1 MNTTQPVPGLT
12 RVPTW
17 PRLVAELHGD
27 TTGTLTVNGTSR
39 ACAAESIEALRTGLI
54 ARAVSYAVQL
64 RRPVR
69 LDVTEA
75 AASYQLAVRP
85 EGYVQLVDAEGI
97 IPAADGLSVDEGR
110 CRHCRRLQPVT
121 STTCIQCHIEEP
133 LRVEVAPHGE
143 PIDAPPIPVDAP
155 EELPADVAEDVHLPK
170 VAPAPASATSPPVS
184 RTAPAPKPV
193 PAPIAPTTRRRAATP
208 APELDDD
215 VDATRVRRP
224 PTPVLHLAFTTQ
236 RSVTAPGRVVIGRE
250 PVAKDGQ
257 HPVTVVSP
265 GRQLSRTHAA
275 IEVDQDARI
284 IVTDLD
290 APNGVELLTTPTRW
304 LTPGEPSIVPSGVKL
319 LLGDVECVVVLH
331 TFPASENHYQT
342 DDCNSARGDG

>member
-1 MNTTQPVPGLT
+1 MKATQPVPGLT

-27 TTGTLTVNGTSR
+27 NTGTLTVNGTSR
-39 ACAAESIEALRTGLI
+39 ACAAESVAALRTGLI

-143 PIDAPPIPVDAP
+143 PIDAPPVPVDAP
-155 EELPADVAEDVHLPK
+155 EELPADVDEVVHLRE
-170 VAPAPASATSPPVS
+170 VAPAPAPVS
-184 RTAPAPKPV
+184 TTAPAPEPV
-193 PAPIAPTTRRRAATP
+193 PAPVAPPIRRRAAAPAP

-215 VDATRVRRP
+215 VEATRVRRP
-224 PTPVLHLAFTTQ
+224 ATPSLRLAFTTQ
-236 RSVTAPGRVVIGRE
+236 RSITAPSSVVIGRD
-250 PVAKDGQ
+250 PIPKNGQ
-257 HPVTVVSP
+257 HPVAVVSP

-275 IEVDQDARI
+275 IEVDEHARI
-284 IVTDLD
+284 VVTDLN
-290 APNGVELLTTPTRW
+290 APNGVELLTTPPQW
-304 LTPGEPSIVPSGVKL
+304 LTPGEPTVVPIGARL
-319 LLGDVECVVVLH
+319 LLGDVECVVTL
-331 TFPASENHYQT
+331 A
-342 DDCNSARGDG
+342 

>member
-17 PRLVAELHGD
+17 PRLIAELHGD

-133 LRVEVAPHGE
+133 LRVEVTPQGE
-143 PIDAPPIPVDAP
+143 PVDAPPVPVDAP
-155 EELPADVAEDVHLPK
+155 EELPVDVDEVVHLPE
-170 VAPAPASATSPPVS
+170 VAPAPAPVS
-184 RTAPAPKPV
+184 PAPV
-193 PAPIAPTTRRRAATP
+193 STIV
-208 APELDDD
+208 PELDDD
-215 VDATRVRRP
+215 VEATRVSRP
-224 PTPVLHLAFTTQ
+224 TTPSLRLAFTTQ
-236 RSVTAPGRVVIGRE
+236 RSVTVPGRVVIGRE
-250 PVAKDGQ
+250 PIPKDGQ
-257 HPVTVVSP
+257 HAVTVVSP

-275 IEVDQDARI
+275 IEVDQDAQI
-284 IVTDLD
+284 IVTDLN
-290 APNGVELLTTPTRW
+290 APNGVELLTTPPRW
-304 LTPGEPSIVPSGVKL
+304 LTPGEPTVVPIGAKL
-319 LLGDVECVVVLH
+319 MLGDVECIVTL
-331 TFPASENHYQT
+331 A
-342 DDCNSARGDG
+342 

>member
-1 MNTTQPVPGLT
+1 MNATQPVPGLT

-17 PRLVAELHGD
+17 PRLVAELRGD
-27 TTGTLTVNGTSR
+27 NTGTLTVNGTSR

-54 ARAVSYAVQL
+54 ARAVSYAAQL

-121 STTCIQCHIEEP
+121 STTCIQCHLEEP

-143 PIDAPPIPVDAP
+143 PIAAPPIPVDAP
-155 EELPADVAEDVHLPK
+155 EEPPADVDEVVHLTE
-170 VAPAPASATSPPVS
+170 VSPAPASA
-184 RTAPAPKPV
+184 PAP
-193 PAPIAPTTRRRAATP
+193 TSATVP
-208 APELDDD
+208 APELADD
-215 VDATRVRRP
+215 VQDTRVSRAP
-224 PTPVLHLAFTTQ
+224 APVLHLAFTSQ
-236 RSVTAPGRVVIGRE
+236 RSVTAPDRVVIGRE
-250 PVAKDGQ
+250 PVSKNGQ
-257 HPVTVVSP
+257 HPVTVASP

-275 IEVDQDARI
+275 IEVGQDSQI
-284 IVTDLD
+284 VVTDLNT
-290 APNGVELLTTPTRW
+290 PNGVKLLATPPRW
-304 LTPGEPSIVPSGVKL
+304 LTPGEPTVVPLGATL
-319 LLGDVECVVVLH
+319 LLGDVECVVS
-331 TFPASENHYQT
+331 FA
-342 DDCNSARGDG
+342 

>member
-1 MNTTQPVPGLT
+1 MARCGRIGGAEHMKATQPVPGLT

-27 TTGTLTVNGTSR
+27 NTGTLTVNGAGR
-39 ACAAESIEALRTGLI
+39 ACAAESVAALRTGLI

-75 AASYQLAVRP
+75 AAGYQLAVRP
-85 EGYVQLVDAEGI
+85 EGYVQLIDAEGI

-133 LRVEVAPHGE
+133 LRVEVVPQGE

-155 EELPADVAEDVHLPK
+155 TELPADVDEVVHLAEGSPT
-170 VAPAPASATSPPVS
+170 PARAM
-184 RTAPAPKPV
+184 RTAPA
-193 PAPIAPTTRRRAATP
+193 
-208 APELDDD
+208 LDDD
-215 VDATRVRRP
+215 EEAKRVRRTV
-224 PTPVLHLAFTTQ
+224 TPVLHLAFTTQ
-236 RSVTAPGRVVIGRE
+236 PSVTAPGSVVVGRE
-250 PVAKDGQ
+250 PIAKDGQ
-257 HPVTVVSP
+257 HALTVVSP

-275 IEVDQDARI
+275 IEIDQDGRV
-284 IVTDLD
+284 IVTDLN
-290 APNGVELLTTPTRW
+290 APNGVELLTTPPRW
-304 LTPGEPSIVPSGVKL
+304 LTPGEPTVVPIGAKL
-319 LLGDVECVVVLH
+319 LLGDVECVVTL
-331 TFPASENHYQT
+331 A
-342 DDCNSARGDG
+342 

>member
-1 MNTTQPVPGLT
+1 MNTTQPVLGLT

-133 LRVEVAPHGE
+133 LRVEVAPQGE
-143 PIDAPPIPVDAP
+143 PVDAPPVPVDAP
-155 EELPADVAEDVHLPK
+155 EELPADVDEVVHLPE
-170 VAPAPASATSPPVS
+170 VAPAPAPVS
-184 RTAPAPKPV
+184 PAPV
-193 PAPIAPTTRRRAATP
+193 STIV
-208 APELDDD
+208 PELDDD
-215 VDATRVRRP
+215 VEATRVSRP
-224 PTPVLHLAFTTQ
+224 ATPSLHLAFTTQ
-236 RSVTAPGRVVIGRE
+236 RSVTVPGRVVIGRE
-250 PVAKDGQ
+250 PIAKDGQ
-257 HPVTVVSP
+257 HALTVVSP

-275 IEVDQDARI
+275 IEVDQDAQI
-284 IVTDLD
+284 IVTDLNS
-290 APNGVELLTTPTRW
+290 PNGVELLTTPPRW
-304 LTPGEPSIVPSGVKL
+304 LTPGEPTVVPIGAKL
-319 LLGDVECVVVLH
+319 MLGDVECVVTL
-331 TFPASENHYQT
+331 A
-342 DDCNSARGDG
+342 

>member
-1 MNTTQPVPGLT
+1 MKDTQPVPGLT

-27 TTGTLTVNGTSR
+27 NTGTLTVNGVGR
-39 ACAAESIEALRTGLI
+39 ACAAESVAALRTGLI

-85 EGYVQLVDAEGI
+85 EGYVQLIDAEGI

-143 PIDAPPIPVDAP
+143 PIDAPPVPVDAP
-155 EELPADVAEDVHLPK
+155 EELPADVDEVVHLAD
-170 VAPAPASATSPPVS
+170 VSPAPASAPVAVS
-184 RTAPAPKPV
+184 
-193 PAPIAPTTRRRAATP
+193 TTVP

-215 VDATRVRRP
+215 VEAARVSRSATPSLR
-224 PTPVLHLAFTTQ
+224 LAFTTQ
-236 RSVTAPGRVVIGRE
+236 RSVTVPGRVVIGRE
-250 PVAKDGQ
+250 PIAKDDQ
-257 HPVTVVSP
+257 HAVTVASP

-284 IVTDLD
+284 IVTDLN
-290 APNGVELLTTPTRW
+290 APNGVELLTTPPRW
-304 LTPGEPSIVPSGVKL
+304 LTPGEPTSVPIGAKL
-319 LLGDVECVVVLH
+319 LLGDVECVVTL
-331 TFPASENHYQT
+331 A
-342 DDCNSARGDG
+342 

>member
-17 PRLVAELHGD
+17 PRLVTELHGD

-133 LRVEVAPHGE
+133 LRVEVAPQGE
-143 PIDAPPIPVDAP
+143 PVDAPPVPVDAP
-155 EELPADVAEDVHLPK
+155 EELPADVDEVVHLPE
-170 VAPAPASATSPPVS
+170 VAPAPAPVS
-184 RTAPAPKPV
+184 SAPV
-193 PAPIAPTTRRRAATP
+193 STIV
-208 APELDDD
+208 PELDDD
-215 VDATRVRRP
+215 VEATRVSRP
-224 PTPVLHLAFTTQ
+224 TTPSLHLAFTTQ
-236 RSVTAPGRVVIGRE
+236 RSVTVPGRVVIGRE
-250 PVAKDGQ
+250 PIAKDGQ
-257 HPVTVVSP
+257 HALTVVSP

-275 IEVDQDARI
+275 IEVDQDGQI
-284 IVTDLD
+284 IVTDLNS
-290 APNGVELLTTPTRW
+290 PNGVEVLTTPTRW
-304 LTPGEPSIVPSGVKL
+304 LTPGEPTVVPIGAKL
-319 LLGDVECVVVLH
+319 MLGDVECVVTL
-331 TFPASENHYQT
+331 A
-342 DDCNSARGDG
+342 

>member
-1 MNTTQPVPGLT
+1 MARCRRSGRAEPMKATQPVPGLT

-27 TTGTLTVNGTSR
+27 NTGTLTVSGVGR
-39 ACAAESIEALRTGLI
+39 ACAAESVAALRTGLI

-85 EGYVQLVDAEGI
+85 EGYVQLIDAEGI

-143 PIDAPPIPVDAP
+143 PIDAPQVPVDAP
-155 EELPADVAEDVHLPK
+155 EELPADVDEVVHL
-170 VAPAPASATSPPVS
+170 ADLSPA
-184 RTAPAPKPV
+184 PV
-193 PAPIAPTTRRRAATP
+193 PAPVAVSTTVPT
-208 APELDDD
+208 PELDDD
-215 VDATRVRRP
+215 AEATRVSRP
-224 PTPVLHLAFTTQ
+224 ATPSLRLAFTTQ
-236 RSVTAPGRVVIGRE
+236 RSVTVPGRVVIGRE
-250 PVAKDGQ
+250 PIAKDDQ
-257 HPVTVVSP
+257 HAVTVASP

-284 IVTDLD
+284 IVTDLN
-290 APNGVELLTTPTRW
+290 APNGVELLTTPPRW
-304 LTPGEPSIVPSGVKL
+304 LTPGEPTVVPIGAKL
-319 LLGDVECVVVLH
+319 MLGDVECVVTL
-331 TFPASENHYQT
+331 A
-342 DDCNSARGDG
+342 

>member
-1 MNTTQPVPGLT
+1 MNITQPVPGLT

-133 LRVEVAPHGE
+133 LRVEVAPQGE
-143 PIDAPPIPVDAP
+143 PVDAPPVPVDAP
-155 EELPADVAEDVHLPK
+155 EELPADVDEVVHLPE
-170 VAPAPASATSPPVS
+170 VAPAPAPVS
-184 RTAPAPKPV
+184 PAPASTIV
-193 PAPIAPTTRRRAATP
+193 
-208 APELDDD
+208 PELDDD
-215 VDATRVRRP
+215 VEATRVSRP
-224 PTPVLHLAFTTQ
+224 ATPSLHLAFTTQ
-236 RSVTAPGRVVIGRE
+236 RSVTVPGRVVIGRE
-250 PVAKDGQ
+250 PIAKDGQ
-257 HPVTVVSP
+257 HALTVVSP

-275 IEVDQDARI
+275 IEVDQDAQI
-284 IVTDLD
+284 IVTDLNT
-290 APNGVELLTTPTRW
+290 PNGVELLTTPPRW
-304 LTPGEPSIVPSGVKL
+304 LTPGEPTVVPIGAKL
-319 LLGDVECVVVLH
+319 MLGDVECVVTL
-331 TFPASENHYQT
+331 A
-342 DDCNSARGDG
+342 